1 MRMAT
6 ASAPGAL
13 SRFRRGCV
21 LTVALLAMWCAAGP
35 AAAVVP
41 RAPVRVPSVGQ
52 RPVGARAF
60 TGAAAARPA
69 LAETTATKPLVFMG
83 LGTMAGLAVL
93 AGAELVASA
102 RRRRDSASPT
112 DRC

>member
-1 MRMAT
+1 MAT
-6 ASAPGAL
+6 ASAPGTV
-13 SRFRRGCV
+13 SRFRLGGV
-21 LTVALLAMWCAAGP
+21 LAVALLALWCAAGQAAAVAPRTPVRAPAAGQRP
-35 AAAVVP
+35 AAA
-41 RAPVRVPSVGQ
+41 RV
-52 RPVGARAF
+52 F
-60 TGAAAARPA
+60 TGTAAARPA

-102 RRRRDSASPT
+102 RRRRDSAPPT

>member
-1 MRMAT
+1 MAT

-41 RAPVRVPSVGQ
+41 RGPVRVPTVGQ
-52 RPVGARAF
+52 PPLDARAF
-60 TGAAAARPA
+60 AGAAAARPA
-69 LAETTATKPLVFMG
+69 LGETATTKPLVFMG

-93 AGAELVASA
+93 AGAELIAST
-102 RRRRDSASPT
+102 RRRRDSAQPT

>member
-1 MRMAT
+1 MAT
-6 ASAPGAL
+6 ASTPGAL
-13 SRFRRGCV
+13 SRFRHGFA
-21 LTVALLAMWCAAGP
+21 LAVALLALWCAAGQ
-35 AAAVVP
+35 AAAVAP
-41 RAPVRVPSVGQ
+41 RTPVRVPAAGQ
-52 RPVGARAF
+52 RPVAARVF

-93 AGAELVASA
+93 AGAELIASA
-102 RRRRDSASPT
+102 RRRRDSAQPT

>member
-1 MRMAT
+1 MAT
-6 ASAPGAL
+6 ASAPGTV

-21 LTVALLAMWCAAGP
+21 LAVALLAMWCAAGP

-41 RAPVRVPSVGQ
+41 RAPVREPAAGQ
-52 RPVGARAF
+52 RAVGARAF

-69 LAETTATKPLVFMG
+69 LAETATTKPLVFMG

-93 AGAELVASA
+93 AGAELIASA
-102 RRRRDSASPT
+102 RRRRDSEPPT